1 MKENWALLVGVTQR
15 QKMKEITCLGKSP
28 TVHQNNHNATK
39 YVLTWG
45 LRN

>member
-1 MKENWALLVGVTQR
+1 MKEHGALLLEVTKG

-28 TVHQNNHNATK
+28 IVHQNNHNATK
-39 YVLTWG
+39 YVFTWG